1 VFPPLANI
9 YLHHAS
15 TPCQHTSRARSTC
28 TCFRARARVHS
39 CVCVCVSGSCAC
51 MGGVRVSVCMRGHT
65 RARARTH
72 THTHTG
78 LLECFPG
85 AGRTSS
91 TLRLR
96 VLSGSFSGL
105 MVARWRWRSFVM
117 LLRPFTSCALA
128 ALPDTDSQKSV
139 PSKLTIYSHYVDS
152 F

>member
-1 VFPPLANI
+1 MPAHKQSAKHLHVF
-9 YLHHAS
+9 
-15 TPCQHTSRARSTC
+15 
-28 TCFRARARVHS
+28 
-39 CVCVCVSGSCAC
+39 SCAC
-51 MGGVRVSVCMRGHT
+51 ACAFMCVRVRDRFMRLHGWRARERVHA
-65 RARARTH
+65 RAYARARTH